1 MSRSYR
7 IVGLLIAVSL
17 CILTVRAEPPA
28 ALKQASP
35 RYKTGTPT
43 DPGGRGKFFMGRE
56 IAFIMGHQGA
66 GWLERREREK
76 EEQPKRL
83 LKALDL
89 KPGMIVADIGAGSGY
104 HSFRLAEK
112 VGPKG
117 KVLAVDIQKEML
129 DIIRKRMKK
138 ENVENIEPVLGTETD
153 PKLPA
158 DRVDLILMV
167 DVYHEFTF
175 PYEMTVALTKALK
188 PRGRLVFVEFRREDE
203 TVPIL
208 LAHKMTEKQVRAE
221 MAPHPLK
228 HVKTIN
234 SLPWQ
239 HVIFFEKEEEQAV
252 GAESKAI
259 RVDDAEDYIQIDTEA
274 LQARIR
280 KKGYVSGIEKGTF
293 VDKKTGA
300 RELGFGLHI
309 MDFLMAPGWRDDGY
323 RRVPKIHGKLPKHY
337 VEGPQICTQAKEL
350 KPEILKGDD
359 FVAVRQRYTFHQP
372 GKGYKAGST
381 WEQTLVFQPG
391 VRWFFSCE
399 RITSV
404 NDVDDLFYRID
415 MPGHLRHDNG
425 DNFTRIY
432 LSNLDKPIP
441 ASEFK
446 DNFGPD
452 EKFLYLREKGKIPE
466 RMIRAYQVKR
476 DGKPGPWLAG
486 MTLDPAE
493 VSEAW
498 CHQRG
503 YVCFIEELH
512 RKNVKAGETFGAAY
526 IVGWFDDLDEMRKV
540 YDRYKGK
547 RTLVIEKGK
556 FRLE

>member
-1 MSRSYR
+1 MRWSCR
-7 IVGLLIAVSL
+7 IVGLLAVLSL
-17 CILTVRAEPPA
+17 GVVAARAEPRAAPA
-28 ALKQASP
+28 PKSS

-43 DPGGRGKFFMGRE
+43 DPGGRGKFYMGRE
-56 IAFIMGHQGA
+56 IAFVMGHQGA
-66 GWLERREREK
+66 GWLERPQREK
-76 EEQPKRL
+76 QEQPKKL
-83 LKALDL
+83 LKILDV
-89 KPGMIVADIGAGSGY
+89 KPGMVVADIGAGSGY
-104 HSFRLAEK
+104 HSFRFAQK
-112 VGPKG
+112 VGPNG

-129 DIIRKRMKK
+129 ALIRKRMKK
-138 ENVENIEPVLGTETD
+138 EKVKNIEPVLGKEAD

-158 DRVDLILMV
+158 GGVDLVLMV

-175 PYEMTVALTKALK
+175 PYEMTAALIKALK
-188 PRGRLVFVEFRREDE
+188 PGGRMAFVEFRREDAN
-203 TVPIL
+203 VPIL
-208 LAHKMTEKQVRAE
+208 LAHKMTEKQVLAE
-221 MAPHPLK
+221 MALHPLK
-228 HVKTIN
+228 HVKTDE

-239 HVIFFEKEEEQAV
+239 HVIIFEK
-252 GAESKAI
+252 KADPKTI
-259 RVDDAEDYIQIDTEA
+259 QIEDADAYIQIDTDA
-274 LQARIR
+274 LGARIR
-280 KKGYVSGIEKGTF
+280 KKGYVSGVERETF

-300 RELGFGLHI
+300 HDLGFGLHI

-323 RRVPKIHGKLPKHY
+323 PREAKIHGNLPKHY

-350 KPEILKGDD
+350 KPEIVKGEN
-359 FVAVRQRYTFHQP
+359 FVAVRQRYAFTKP

-391 VRWFFSCE
+391 IRWFFSCE
-399 RITSV
+399 RITSA
-404 NDVDDLFYRID
+404 NEVDDLFYRID
-415 MPGHLRHDNG
+415 MPGHIRHKNG
-425 DNFTRIY
+425 DNFTQIY
-432 LSNLDKPIP
+432 LSYLDKTIL
-441 ASEFK
+441 ASAFK

-452 EKFLYLREKGKIPE
+452 EKFLYQRKKGKIPA

-498 CHQRG
+498 CHQRS

-512 RKNVKAGETFGAAY
+512 RKKVKAGETFGAAY
-526 IVGWFDDLDEMRKV
+526 IIGWFDDLDAMRRV

-547 RTLVIEKGK
+547 RTIVIEKDN